1 MRAAATPRGP
11 NTTRPVAS
19 PSTDAAPRSFPLM
32 DGLFQ
37 MLPNPGTT
45 WSLDEGVVWLQAVAA
60 NLRVAYKF
68 PGTLT
73 VTSMPV
79 AA

>member
-1 MRAAATPRGP
+1 
-11 NTTRPVAS
+11 
-19 PSTDAAPRSFPLM
+19 M